1 MVTGLAET
9 DRFDF
14 NEELL
19 PENSWE
25 PGKVSGRYEVEA
37 IVDGNL
43 PLSTSIGRTQRRF
56 LVKWKVYDTLT
67 LEPLSNLSCGGFSY
81 DYLRQKK

>member
-14 NEELL
+14 NEEFL

-37 IVDGNL
+37 IVDDDL
-43 PLSTSIGRTQRRF
+43 PLSMSINKTQ
-56 LVKWKVYDTLT
+56 
-67 LEPLSNLSCGGFSY
+67 
-81 DYLRQKK
+81 